1 MREFEAGPDANTAR
15 AIELLSPLDG
25 ATVLEI
31 GCGSGVLAAWLAREG
46 ARVTGID
53 VSPHQ
58 IARAA
63 ELHEWLGLNSRFIVA
78 PVSKAA
84 VAGQTFD
91 RLVGRHVLHHLDPPA
106 MAAELAG
113 LLRTDGKAAFVE
125 TMGVNPALRFARAHL
140 AGRFGIPRYGT
151 QDERPLSHG
160 DLDALEKAFGRLRLE
175 VAEMQFLRIFD
186 RQVLRYRVAA
196 SSRVLGRLDDLLLL
210 VGGRSWSYH
219 QIVFLERADFA

>member
-1 MREFEAGPDANTAR
+1 
-15 AIELLSPLDG
+15 
-25 ATVLEI
+25 
-31 GCGSGVLAAWLAREG
+31 
-46 ARVTGID
+46 
-53 VSPHQ
+53 
-58 IARAA
+58 
-63 ELHEWLGLNSRFIVA
+63 
-78 PVSKAA
+78 
-84 VAGQTFD
+84 
-91 RLVGRHVLHHLDPPA
+91 

-125 TMGVNPALRFARAHL
+125 TMGVNPVLRFARAHL
-140 AGRFGIPRYGT
+140 AGRFRIPRYGT
-151 QDERPLSHG
+151 PDERPLSHD